1 MGRGDCLV
9 KTQDFAKFNN
19 DVFSLTSVRRHKTN
33 LGVLPSTSL
42 KVMASDGCILDG
54 PKVSKKR
61 SLIVVLWGRKQQL
74 LYCLERRFY

>member
-9 KTQDFAKFNN
+9 KTQDFANFNN
-19 DVFSLTSVRRHKTN
+19 EVFSLTSVRRHKTN
-33 LGVLPSTSL
+33 LGVFPSTSL